1 MVIAEYF
8 SPLIFGSIIN
18 GFALPIKGELLEIL
32 EEAAMEGEQEE
43 EREKGRRRN

>member
-1 MVIAEYF
+1 MVIVEYF

-18 GFALPIKGELLEIL
+18 GFALPMKGELLEIL

-43 EREKGRRRN
+43 EREKGRRIN